1 MPRLPKHGAY
11 IWGTYVEKF
20 TDVFKQLKYGAYI
33 PEQIKNSG
41 HFIWSHEDGLNAIS
55 SPGKKDQTVR
65 RITLTVLAFDL
76 NGI

>member
-1 MPRLPKHGAY
+1 MACAFLLLCNCQ
-11 IWGTYVEKF
+11 TTE
-20 TDVFKQLKYGAYI
+20 LKYGAYI